1 MQSTEELYRTYSA
14 DLFRYLVFL
23 THDPDRSEDL
33 LMETFLHAI
42 SASGKFRGESSVK
55 TWLFGIA
62 RNLWMQ
68 ELRRLR
74 RPAEEYLIR
83 SYMEFSPEDTFDIRE
98 TLTAVKR
105 LLSQKDE
112 RARQIVLFRM
122 NGYAYAEIAQNL
134 GISENSARVI
144 EFRTKRWLLNEMK
157 KEGLE
162 WTKSH
167 ARSSGI

>member
-1 MQSTEELYRTYSA
+1 
-14 DLFRYLVFL
+14 
-23 THDPDRSEDL
+23 
-33 LMETFLHAI
+33 
-42 SASGKFRGESSVK
+42 
-55 TWLFGIA
+55 
-62 RNLWMQ
+62 
-68 ELRRLR
+68 
-74 RPAEEYLIR
+74 
-83 SYMEFSPEDTFDIRE
+83 MEFSPEDTFDIRE
-98 TLTAVKR
+98 TLAAVKR